1 MSKKAKIINPE
12 AGTSELREIK
22 KEKAKDE
29 LAEYK
34 EMLQRLQAEFEN
46 YRKRVEKETTAFKQ
60 YAVAD
65 VVNKLLPLLDSFE
78 LALSKVDKKDDTVKG
93 FELIYAQLFDIL
105 EKQGL
110 RQISSVGEKFDP
122 TKHEALLQEEGE
134 EKDIVL
140 EELQKGYLI
149 HDRVIRPA
157 RVKISKLSNK
167 N

>member
-1 MSKKAKIINPE
+1 MALITDFTTLI
-12 AGTSELREIK
+12 
-22 KEKAKDE
+22 
-29 LAEYK
+29 AEVK
-34 EMLQRLQAEFEN
+34 LWLN
-46 YRKRVEKETTAFKQ
+46 NSNTT
-60 YAVAD
+60 
-65 VVNKLLPLLDSFE
+65 
-78 LALSKVDKKDDTVKG
+78 DDTVKG

>member
-46 YRKRVEKETTAFKQ
+46 YRKRVEKETTVFKQ

-110 RQISSVGEKFDP
+110 RQISSVGEQFDP

-140 EELQKGYLI
+140 EELQKGYMI

>member
-110 RQISSVGEKFDP
+110 RQISSVGEQFDP